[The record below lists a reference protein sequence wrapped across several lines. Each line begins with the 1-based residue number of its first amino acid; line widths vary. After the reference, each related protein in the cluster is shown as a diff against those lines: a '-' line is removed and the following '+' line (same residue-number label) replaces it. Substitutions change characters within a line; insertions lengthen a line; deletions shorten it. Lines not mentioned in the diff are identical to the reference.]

1 VREEFGKWFGPGD
14 LLERVIDG
22 LRKAGLDVPT
32 QSLPSP

>member
-14 LLERVIDG
+14 LLERIVDG

-32 QSLPSP
+32 QA